1 NRKKGETIMKPFN
14 LEEAKAGKPV
24 CTRNGNPAKIID
36 FDCNIVIDGKIETFL
51 RVFSTNGEK
60 EATLLCR
67 RDNGYVYLGRS
78 RQIGEKNY
86 CDLMMGNRF
95 VGWQNI
101 VDDGH
106 GNRVGSCI
114 WKTREEAEKN
124 KPLHCVSTIKIF
136 WEEEDEN

>member
-1 NRKKGETIMKPFN
+1 MKPFN

-24 CTRNGNPAKIID
+24 CTRAGLPVRIID
-36 FDCNIVIDGKIETFL
+36 YDALIPHDGTLHRCLLVQITD
-51 RVFSTNGEK
+51 GEK
-60 EATLLCR
+60 KITAPYNPNNGRYLFPKDATVESTSHL
-67 RDNGYVYLGRS
+67 
-78 RQIGEKNY
+78 Q
-86 CDLMMGNRF
+86 MGNRF
-95 VGWQNI
+95 IGWQNI

-106 GNRVGSCI
+106 GNRIGSCI

>member
-1 NRKKGETIMKPFN
+1 MKPFN
-14 LEEAKAGKPV
+14 LKQAMAGKPV
-24 CTRNGNPAKIID
+24 CTRNGNPANIID
-36 FDCNIVIDGKIETFL
+36 FDCNVVMDNKIAKYL
-51 RVFSTNGEK
+51 RVISTNGEK
-60 EATLLCR
+60 EVTLLCDR
-67 RDNGYVYLGRS
+67 NSGYVYLGRLRHLDEINS
-78 RQIGEKNY
+78 

-124 KPLHCVSTIKIF
+124 KPLHCVSTIKIL
-136 WEEEDEN
+136 WEENDED